1 MNEMNPWETRLRS
14 WTPRRPAARLERSLF
29 GSRGTP
35 APPAE
40 SWLAWLVPATVCLGF
55 VCLTLNQP
63 MATPLS
69 AAPGVETLVAMSLS
83 NQSYAA
89 YLPGS
94 FQRTANR
101 LDTFGWTNDSRS
113 SSSMHS
119 LTPPKAND

>member
-1 MNEMNPWETRLRS
+1 MNPLETQLRS
-14 WTPRRPAARLERSLF
+14 WTPRRPAARLERTLF
-29 GSRGTP
+29 RPGTRP
-35 APPAE
+35 APRPE
-40 SWLAWLVPATVCLGF
+40 NWLAWLVPATVCLGF

-63 MATPLS
+63 LTSPLS
-69 AAPGVETLVAMSLS
+69 TAPGTETLVAMSLS

-94 FQRTANR
+94 FRRTANR
-101 LDTFGWTNDSRS
+101 WDTFGWTNDSRS